1 MQLKKEDLN
10 QLKNLKSK
18 SLFYPC
24 AGRDIIEVLDLFAPY
39 INEFHFVDLLDE
51 EIYGH
56 NRNLRRPFLEKLTRR
71 NHFEDEENF
80 PTRTYNF
87 IDLDMVKLYRKLTR
101 ERYSSG
107 PDKPYRGQ
115 ISFTPFHEKE
125 TYSTADQFK
134 FDLYKYRDDGYCVFK
149 KLIDHIDLYDDSN
162 SDIYSHDDYR
172 YYRNYR
178 ESDSVEQKKFAV
190 FFYRGDS
197 QGEGG
202 SGFYWLSNKYLSEV
216 LQSIEDGGFLV
227 TDGSNFSDIWDI
239 GSKDIN
245 FDSVIKKKET
255 VTFERYTLTPIG
267 FLRDRVHH
275 NPHTMVFQKSSM

>member
-1 MQLKKEDLN
+1 MQFKKEDLN

-51 EIYGH
+51 KLYGY
-56 NRNLRRPFLEKLTRR
+56 NRNSESPFLERLPRR
-71 NHFEDEENF
+71 NHFEEEENF

-87 IDLDMVKLYRKLTR
+87 IDRDMVKIYRKITR

-149 KLIDHIDLYDDSN
+149 KLIDHIDLYENSY
-162 SDIYSHDDYR
+162 SDIYSHDEYR
-172 YYRNYR
+172 YYSNYR
-178 ESDSVEQKKFAV
+178 GSDSAEQKKFAV

-202 SGFYWLSNKYLSEV
+202 SGFYWLSNRYLSEV

-227 TDGSNFSDIWDI
+227 TDGSNSSDIWDR
-239 GSKDIN
+239 GSKDID

-255 VTFERYTLTPIG
+255 ITFEGYTLTPIG
-267 FLRDRVHH
+267 FLRERVHH
-275 NPHTMVFQKSSM
+275 NPHTMVFQKSSR